1 MDFTLNQEE
10 YESLIK
16 LARAGVGNNAK
27 RLTELEQWLR
37 LIESKNGVSRSF
49 VLVQWQELDSELP
62 PGTRFPAV
70 WPPALRKTIE
80 LISRPVARVD
90 VEAVVAQYANT
101 PSDIL
106 VTRDPAGLVGWQ
118 TLDQFFLT

>member
-1 MDFTLNQEE
+1 MDFTLTQEE

-16 LARAGVGNNAK
+16 LARVGVGNSAK

-37 LIESKNGVSRSF
+37 LIEVKNGVTRSF
-49 VLVQWQELDSELP
+49 VLVQWQELDSPLP
-62 PGTRFPAV
+62 AGTRFPTV
-70 WPPALRKTIE
+70 WPPQLRKPIE

-90 VEAVVAQYANT
+90 VEAVVAQYGNT
-101 PSDIL
+101 PVDIL